1 MTGPLG
7 PGGSCE
13 WPVDVQQCTGWDE
26 YPEPVREL
34 AVEVAGQ
41 LLWMLSGR
49 QFGVCSTT
57 VRPVPRGHPGVR
69 VWRRWELY
77 LSPELPGWT
86 TFCGCPGLGPAA
98 DCGCDQDVQVSLP
111 GGVQRVLQVRIDGQ
125 VLDASVYRV
134 DNRRWLVR
142 TDGGRWPARQELT
155 AGDDEPGAFV
165 VTYERGVP
173 VPAAG
178 RWAGGQLA
186 CEIAKAAV
194 GDTKCRLPRRV
205 ASIVR
210 QGVHTEFVDPAR
222 LARDGMT
229 GIPEVDG
236 WLAAVNPYGLPRD
249 SVVWSPDLPSPRR
262 RTS

>member
-1 MTGPLG
+1 
-7 PGGSCE
+7 
-13 WPVDVQQCTGWDE
+13 
-26 YPEPVREL
+26 
-34 AVEVAGQ
+34 
-41 LLWMLSGR
+41 MLSGR
-49 QFGVCSTT
+49 QFGLCPTT

-86 TFCGCPGLGPAA
+86 TFCGCPGLGPVV
-98 DCGCDQDVQVSLP
+98 DCGCDRDVQVSLP
-111 GGVQRVLQVRIDGQ
+111 GGVQQVLEVRVDGQ
-125 VLDASVYRV
+125 TLPASAYRV

-142 TDGGRWPARQELT
+142 TDGGRWPTRQELT
-155 AGDDEPGAFV
+155 AGDDQPGAFA

-178 RWAGGQLA
+178 RWAGGHLA

-205 ASIVR
+205 SAIVR
-210 QGVHTEFVDPAR
+210 QGVHTEFVDPTK

-249 SVVWSPDLPSPRR
+249 SVVWSADLPSPRR